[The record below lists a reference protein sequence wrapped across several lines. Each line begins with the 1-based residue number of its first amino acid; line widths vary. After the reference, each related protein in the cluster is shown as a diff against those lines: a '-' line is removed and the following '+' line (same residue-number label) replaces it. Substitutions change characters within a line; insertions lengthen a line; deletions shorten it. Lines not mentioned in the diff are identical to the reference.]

1 MEQTMSNLKP
11 TLSLRS
17 VLFIDAAT
25 CAVMGAALMA
35 GAGAIASITAI
46 PTALLF
52 YAGLSLIPIA
62 AFMALV
68 GLPANPPV
76 LGVWL
81 VILGNVGW
89 VIASLALIF
98 GDWIAP
104 NMLGVAFIG
113 IQAIA
118 VAILAALEY
127 SGLNADRQMAA

>member
-1 MEQTMSNLKP
+1 MPNSPL
-11 TLSLRS
+11 TLRT
-17 VLFIDAAT
+17 VLAFDAAT

-35 GAGAIASITAI
+35 GAGPIASLTLV
-46 PTALLF
+46 PPALLS
-52 YAGLSLIPIA
+52 YAGLALLPIA

-68 GLPANPPV
+68 ALPANPPAF
-76 LGVWL
+76 GVWL
-81 VILGNVGW
+81 VILGNAGW

-113 IQAIA
+113 AQAVA

-127 SGLNADRQMAA
+127 SGLNAARTLAA

>member
-1 MEQTMSNLKP
+1 MPNSPL
-11 TLSLRS
+11 TLRA
-17 VLFIDAAT
+17 VLVFDAAT

-35 GAGAIASITAI
+35 GAGPIASLT
-46 PTALLF
+46 LLPPSLLH
-52 YAGLSLIPIA
+52 YAGLALLPIA

-68 GLPANPPV
+68 AMPANPPA

-81 VILGNVGW
+81 VILGNAGW

-104 NMLGVAFIG
+104 NMLGVLFIG
-113 IQAIA
+113 AQAIA

-127 SGLNADRQMAA
+127 SGLNAARTLAA

>member
-1 MEQTMSNLKP
+1 MSNSPLA
-11 TLSLRS
+11 LRT
-17 VLFIDAAT
+17 VLVFDAAT

-35 GAGAIASITAI
+35 GAGPIASLTLV
-46 PTALLF
+46 PPALLF
-52 YAGLSLIPIA
+52 YAGLALLPIA

-68 GLPANPPV
+68 ALPANPPA

-104 NMLGVAFIG
+104 NTFGVLFILV
-113 IQAIA
+113 QAAA

-127 SGLNADRQMAA
+127 SGLNAARHVAA